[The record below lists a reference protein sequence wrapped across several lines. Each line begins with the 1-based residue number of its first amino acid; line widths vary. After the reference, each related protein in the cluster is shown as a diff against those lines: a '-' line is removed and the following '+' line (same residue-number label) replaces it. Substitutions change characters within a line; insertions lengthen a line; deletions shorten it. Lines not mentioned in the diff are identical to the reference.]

1 MNALPDALLQYRSM
15 CLDDLDAVLRL
26 EQSCYAHP
34 WTRGNFVDSLAAG
47 YESELALDPV
57 AGLVAYRVAMVG
69 VDEMHLLNLTVH
81 PDRQGRGQGR
91 RMLQRLVD
99 DCARLAL
106 ATLWLEVR
114 PSNQRALLLYA
125 RWGFQEVG
133 LRRGY
138 YPAAAGQREDAIV
151 MKLPVPRTAANDAPH

>member
-1 MNALPDALLQYRSM
+1 MNALADALLQYRPM

-26 EQSCYAHP
+26 EQSCYVHP

-47 YESELALDPV
+47 YESELGLDPV
-57 AGLVAYRVAMVG
+57 TGLVAYRIAMVG

-114 PSNQRALLLYA
+114 PSNRRALLLYA
-125 RWGFQEVG
+125 RWGFEEVG

-151 MKLPVPRTAANDAPH
+151 MKLALPGPAANDAPY